1 MKEKKTDCGQLTDQ
15 QQKGGFIEKK
25 PDMLREISEKMKR
38 PDFYPHPA
46 DGIEIKETHISRVF
60 LAGEFVYKIKKPL
73 DLGFLDFTTIEKRRH
88 FCTLEVEL
96 NQRLT
101 KNIYLGVVS
110 ITISDK
116 GYELGGPGPVVE
128 YAVKM
133 QRLADKFAMASLL
146 DINAVDDK
154 KIRLLLDVL
163 TKFYSETKID
173 KQAEKF
179 GSRKFIAADC
189 HENFAQT
196 ACFAENLFDSGLF
209 ETIRKATAA
218 FLRRKRPLFEKRLK
232 SGKIKDCHGD
242 LRTDHIYFMDDQV
255 QIIDCIEFNERF
267 RYGDI
272 ASDIAF
278 LLMDLDSRGHG
289 TTAENI
295 LSQYFLRTGDSDL
308 MLLADFYKCYR
319 AMVRFKVFCIRAGES
334 DVNAAEKKRLKS
346 AISKHIQLAG
356 TYAAGFSRPFLWIVC
371 GIPASGKSTIAEK
384 LSKALEIPK
393 ISSDVIRKSTF
404 SSLDKDFS
412 GLEFET
418 GIYSRDVTEKTYEI
432 MLVKAREYIETG
444 TSVILDATFGSKKF
458 RADLLCLAANA
469 DSNIFFVECIAPDS
483 VLKKRLAHRDSE
495 PVVSDARLR
504 HFDLL
509 QSRFEPLDEIHPEEH
524 IEAHT
529 QNTPDQCIKQI
540 LGHLSA
546 MPL

>member
-1 MKEKKTDCGQLTDQ
+1 
-15 QQKGGFIEKK
+15 
-25 PDMLREISEKMKR
+25 MLREISEKMKQS
-38 PDFYPHPA
+38 DFYPHPA
-46 DGIEIKETHISRVF
+46 DGIEIRETHISRVF

-73 DLGFLDFTTIEKRRH
+73 DLGFLDFTTLEKRRH
-88 FCTLEVEL
+88 FCTLEAEL

-101 KNIYLGVVS
+101 KNVYLGVVP

-116 GYELGGPGPVVE
+116 GYELSGPGPVVE

-146 DINAVDDK
+146 DKNAVDNE
-154 KIRLLLDVL
+154 KIHLLLDVL
-163 TKFYSETKID
+163 TEFYSETKLD

-189 HENFAQT
+189 HENFSQT
-196 ACFAENLFDSGLF
+196 VCFAGELFDSDLF
-209 ETIRKATAA
+209 ENIRKATAA
-218 FLRRKRPLFEKRLK
+218 FLRRKRSLFEKRLK

-242 LRTDHIYFMDDQV
+242 LRTDHIYFMGDQV

-289 TTAENI
+289 TTAKNL
-295 LSQYFLRTGDSDL
+295 LSQYFRRTGDSDL
-308 MLLADFYKCYR
+308 LLLVDFYKCYR

-334 DVNAAEKKRLKS
+334 DVNAAEKRRLKS
-346 AISKHIQLAG
+346 DISKHIHLAG
-356 TYAAGFSRPFLWIVC
+356 TYAAGFERPFVWIIC

-393 ISSDVIRKSTF
+393 ISSDVIRKTIF
-404 SSLDKDFS
+404 SSLDKDLS

-418 GIYSRDVTEKTYEI
+418 GIYSRNATEKTYDT
-432 MLVKAREYIETG
+432 MLAKARKYIETG
-444 TSVILDATFGSKKF
+444 TSVVMDATFGSKKI
-458 RADLLCLAANA
+458 RADFLCLATNT
-469 DSNIFFVECIAPDS
+469 DSNIFFVECIAPDT
-483 VLKKRLAHRDSE
+483 VLKKRLSDRDSQS
-495 PVVSDARLR
+495 VVSDARLR
-504 HFDLL
+504 HFDSLRN
-509 QSRFEPLDEIHPEEH
+509 RFEPLDEIHPEEY
-524 IEAHT
+524 IET
-529 QNTPDQCIKQI
+529 NTRNHPDQCLKQI